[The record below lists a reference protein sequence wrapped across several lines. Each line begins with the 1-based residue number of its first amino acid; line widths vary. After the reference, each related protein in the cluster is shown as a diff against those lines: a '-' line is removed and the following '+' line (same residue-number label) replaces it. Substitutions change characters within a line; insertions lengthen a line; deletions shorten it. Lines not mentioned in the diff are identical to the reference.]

1 MSNNLPNR
9 RDILKWGGA
18 ALAAASFGEVISPL
32 KVKAAGK
39 ANPRG
44 TARNALII
52 MMGGAMSH
60 VDTWD
65 WKETARTAK
74 DLNPKQLTS
83 DIILPQ
89 TLFPRSA
96 EYVDKIALVR
106 SMRANELIHFIGQ
119 YHTQTGRALNV
130 AVAREIPALGSVVA
144 YELEGQRK
152 ESDTFPTYMSMY
164 MAQCNN
170 GAIGSGFLPTRT
182 SGLDLDPTTVFESFG
197 GKTGG
202 ANTTLERRWQLLQ
215 EFEKVSGA
223 DRAALGKQ
231 AVDFKTF
238 YADAKRIAAD
248 PRWSGLFE
256 VTQEEKDR
264 YGSDEYGLGL
274 LLARNVLKANAGTR
288 FVFVN
293 DGGRWDQH
301 NYIFDRTKRSN
312 HYGNCERWDKGFASL
327 VSDLSKTP
335 GTVPGKTLLDETIIL
350 ATSEFGRTP
359 TMNPV
364 EGRDHYRSVY
374 TSLFTGGG
382 VKGGRVIGK
391 SNADGSEAVETGWN
405 HKEQPFMDNCVAT
418 IYSALGID
426 WMKKFENTPSGRSY
440 EYVQTAPIGGG
451 EFISNDE
458 IAALF

>member
-1 MSNNLPNR
+1 
-9 RDILKWGGA
+9 
-18 ALAAASFGEVISPL
+18 
-32 KVKAAGK
+32 
-39 ANPRG
+39 
-44 TARNALII
+44 
-52 MMGGAMSH
+52 
-60 VDTWD
+60 
-65 WKETARTAK
+65 
-74 DLNPKQLTS
+74 
-83 DIILPQ
+83 
-89 TLFPRSA
+89 
-96 EYVDKIALVR
+96 
-106 SMRANELIHFIGQ
+106 MRANELIHFIGQ

-130 AVAREIPALGSVVA
+130 AVAREIPALGSVIA
-144 YELEGQRK
+144 YELENQRK

-182 SGLDLDPTTVFESFG
+182 SGLDLDPTTVFDSFG

-202 ANTTLERRWQLLQ
+202 ASAALERRWQLLQ

-223 DRAALGKQ
+223 ERAALGKQ
-231 AVDFKTF
+231 AVDYKTF
-238 YADAKRIAAD
+238 YADARRIAAD
-248 PRWSGLFE
+248 PRWSGLFAI
-256 VTQEEKDR
+256 TQEEKDR
-264 YGSDEYGLGL
+264 YGNDEYGLGL
-274 LLARNVLKANAGTR
+274 LLARNVLRANAGTR
-288 FVFVN
+288 FVFIN

-301 NYIFDRTKRSN
+301 NYIFDRTKKTN
-312 HYGNCERWDKGFASL
+312 HYVNCERWDKGFASL

-364 EGRDHYRSVY
+364 EGRDHYRGVY

-382 VKGGRVIGK
+382 VKGARVIGK
-391 SNADGSEAVETGWN
+391 TNADGSEAIENGWK

-426 WMKKFENTPSGRSY
+426 WTKKIENTPSGRAY

-458 IAALF
+458 IAELFE